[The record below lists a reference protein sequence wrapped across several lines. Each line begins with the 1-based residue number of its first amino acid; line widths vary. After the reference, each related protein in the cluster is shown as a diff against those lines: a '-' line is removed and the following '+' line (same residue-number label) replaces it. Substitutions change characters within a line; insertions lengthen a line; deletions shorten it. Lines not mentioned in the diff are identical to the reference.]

1 MARAR
6 SAFRQRDLTRMVK
19 AFLAAGL
26 RVTGGKFNP
35 QTGQIEVV
43 TETRRAQPMRD
54 DLDREL
60 EEFCTRH
67 GQD

>member
-1 MARAR
+1 MARAP
-6 SAFRQRDLTRMVK
+6 SAFRQSDLTKVLK

-43 TETRRAQPMRD
+43 TEAERAQASASTQTKSENEW
-54 DLDREL
+54 DRV
-60 EEFCTRH
+60 
-67 GQD
+67 

>member
-1 MARAR
+1 MVRA
-6 SAFRQRDLTRMVK
+6 FI
-19 AFLAAGL
+19 AAGL

-43 TETRRAQPMRD
+43 TEPEREQPMAN

-67 GQD
+67 GQS

>member
-1 MARAR
+1 MARAP

-19 AFLAAGL
+19 AFIAAGL

-43 TETRRAQPMRD
+43 TETERAQDSTP
-54 DLDREL
+54 LD
-60 EEFCTRH
+60 TWMAKH
-67 GQD
+67 GPR

>member
-1 MARAR
+1 
-6 SAFRQRDLTRMVK
+6 MVK

-43 TETRRAQPMRD
+43 TDEAAAQDSTP
-54 DLDREL
+54 LDSWMAK
-60 EEFCTRH
+60 H
-67 GQD
+67 GSRKA

>member
-1 MARAR
+1 MTRAP
-6 SAFRQRDLTRMVK
+6 STFRQRDLTKMVK

-43 TETRRAQPMRD
+43 TETERAQDSTP
-54 DLDREL
+54 LD
-60 EEFCTRH
+60 TWMAKH
-67 GQD
+67 GPR

>member
-1 MARAR
+1 MARAP
-6 SAFRQRDLTRMVK
+6 STFRQRDLTRMVR
-19 AFLAAGL
+19 AFIAAGL

-43 TETRRAQPMRD
+43 TEPEWEQPMAN

-67 GQD
+67 DQS